1 MTSCFGDT
9 SYFLALL
16 IPADVSHMS
25 ARRWAEQNR
34 VPITTSEYVVVE
46 VGNYL
51 SPGPTRVLFS
61 GFLRALRSDGR
72 ITIVPASSDLLDRGT
87 ELYRSRSDK
96 RWSLTDSISF
106 VIMQDQGIREALTA
120 DHHFEQA
127 GFIALLKPAS

>member
-16 IPADVSHMS
+16 IPADVSHAS

-34 VPITTSEYVVVE
+34 APITTSEYVVVE

-51 SPGPTRVLFS
+51 SPAPTRSLFS
-61 GFLRALRSDGR
+61 GFLKALRSDGR
-72 ITIVPASSDLLDRGT
+72 VSVVPASSDLLDRGA

-96 RWSLTDSISF
+96 GWSLTDSISF
-106 VIMQDQGIREALTA
+106 VIMLDQGIREALTA

-127 GFIALLKPAS
+127 GFTALLKPGS